1 MRVTWGRLPRLVPNE
16 PRNLGPV
23 TPEPSVT
30 ARRMYTPQTFSV
42 QGPRRTVDLTA
53 REWELLSLL
62 FEYRGTHL
70 TRETILSRVWGPY
83 YTNQNALLQETLTAL
98 RASMKRA
105 GYPANMIHEQR
116 DLGYGIRS
124 ELDGKAR

>member
-1 MRVTWGRLPRLVPNE
+1 MGQIP
-16 PRNLGPV
+16 
-23 TPEPSVT
+23 TPSTLRTAYSRPGACRAAVN

-42 QGPRRTVDLTA
+42 QGPRRSVELTE

-83 YTNQNALLQETLTAL
+83 YVNQSALLDETLTSL
-98 RASMKRA
+98 RAAMKRA
-105 GYPANMIHEQR
+105 GYPT
-116 DLGYGIRS
+116 
-124 ELDGKAR
+124 K